1 MKKPPYKERLELYE
15 REKQQ
20 LLCKGLNWQEYEA
33 EVKKL
38 AEKYE
43 L

>member
-1 MKKPPYKERLELYE
+1 MKKLPYKERLERYE
-15 REKQQ
+15 YEKQQ
-20 LLCKGLNWQEYEA
+20 LLCKGLSWQEYEEA
-33 EVKKL
+33 VKKL